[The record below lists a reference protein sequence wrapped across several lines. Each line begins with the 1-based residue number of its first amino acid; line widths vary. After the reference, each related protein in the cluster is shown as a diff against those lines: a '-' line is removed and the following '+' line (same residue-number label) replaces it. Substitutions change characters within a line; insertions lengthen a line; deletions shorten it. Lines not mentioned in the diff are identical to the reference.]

1 MEPVNNLI
9 AGFVLVSSPEGLLY
23 CLLGVTIGTIVGVLP
38 GLGPVGAMAIL
49 FPLSLKVGPLLGI
62 IMLTGIYYGAM
73 YGGSTTSILI
83 NVPGEAASMVT
94 CIDGYQMAKKG
105 RAGTALA
112 VTAIGS
118 WVAGTVGVI
127 VVTFFAPWL
136 GKMALTLGPQEYF
149 SIMFCGLIVLSNVT
163 GGSLTKSV
171 LGVVLGLMLSTVGID
186 VLTGATRFDFGV
198 FELSKGI
205 ELVAM
210 LMGMFGLTEVMATLM
225 KPYDVKDVVKFKFRD
240 LYPTKEELKSSL
252 MPMIRGTLVGLPIGL
267 LPCPGGIVSSLL
279 SYKVEKSF
287 ADDPS
292 RFGKGAIE
300 GVAGPESANN
310 AAATTGMIPLFA
322 LGLPFTA
329 FAAVLMGAFMVHGV
343 IPGPTMLKDHGE
355 LFWGIIASFYI
366 GNVLLLILNY
376 PLVGV
381 FASLAKVRPAI
392 IMPIIT
398 GLVIIGVY
406 SVDSSKFDLWVA
418 LFFGLVGY
426 VMKEMVDFE
435 ITPLVIG
442 FVLGGMLEK
451 SFRQAL
457 ILSDGSLLVL
467 LQRPVSGFFIGAAFI
482 IMAFGVVKAVRSK
495 GKRAWGFSE

>member
-1 MEPVNNLI
+1 
-9 AGFVLVSSPEGLLY
+9 
-23 CLLGVTIGTIVGVLP
+23 
-38 GLGPVGAMAIL
+38 
-49 FPLSLKVGPLLGI
+49 
-62 IMLTGIYYGAM
+62 
-73 YGGSTTSILI
+73 
-83 NVPGEAASMVT
+83 
-94 CIDGYQMAKKG
+94 
-105 RAGTALA
+105 
-112 VTAIGS
+112 
-118 WVAGTVGVI
+118 
-127 VVTFFAPWL
+127 
-136 GKMALTLGPQEYF
+136 
-149 SIMFCGLIVLSNVT
+149 
-163 GGSLTKSV
+163 
-171 LGVVLGLMLSTVGID
+171 
-186 VLTGATRFDFGV
+186 
-198 FELSKGI
+198 
-205 ELVAM
+205 
-210 LMGMFGLTEVMATLM
+210 MFGLTEVMATLM
-225 KPYDVKDVVKFKFRD
+225 KPYDVTDTVKFKFRD
-240 LYPTKEELKSSL
+240 LYPTKDELKRSL
-252 MPMIRGTLVGLPIGL
+252 MPMVRGTLVGLPIGL

-279 SYKVEKSF
+279 SYKVEKSL

-343 IPGPTMLKDHGE
+343 IPGPTMIKDQGE

-366 GNVLLLILNY
+366 GNVFLLILNY
-376 PLVGV
+376 PMVGV

-406 SVDSSKFDLWVA
+406 SVDNSKFDLWIA
-418 LFFGLVGY
+418 LLFGLVGY
-426 VMKEMVDFE
+426 VMKELVDFE

-457 ILSDGSLLVL
+457 ILSDGSLMIM
-467 LQRPVSGFFIGAAFI
+467 LQRPVSCFFIAAAFV
-482 IMAFGVVKAVRSK
+482 IMGFGVIKAIRSK